1 MMPYTVATELLAKE
15 LNIDVDLTL
24 LRLLEK
30 EIEEIQETENKSL
43 GGI

>member
-1 MMPYTVATELLAKE
+1 MPYTVATELLAKE
-15 LNIDVDLTL
+15 LNIEVDLTL

-30 EIEEIQETENKSL
+30 EIEETKEIEKKFL

>member
-1 MMPYTVATELLAKE
+1 MPYTVATELLARE
-15 LNIDVDLTL
+15 LNIEIDLTL

-30 EIEEIQETENKSL
+30 EIEETKETEKKIL

>member
-1 MMPYTVATELLAKE
+1 MPYTVATELLARE
-15 LNIDVDLTL
+15 LNIEIDLTL

-30 EIEEIQETENKSL
+30 EIEEIKETEKKFL

>member
-30 EIEEIQETENKSL
+30 EIEEIHETENKSL